1 MESLRKGA
9 GSPGP
14 DRPAGADPSPPRP
27 VPSSSASPLIDDKFL
42 GRAGPTARG
51 NGLYEQMQRRLSV
64 LLPICAY
71 CKRVREGEAEPPP
84 GAPPSTWG
92 PYERGGAGVGFT
104 HCVCPDCYERE
115 IVPQLEA
122 LKRRSRSA
130 G

>member
-1 MESLRKGA
+1 
-9 GSPGP
+9 
-14 DRPAGADPSPPRP
+14 
-27 VPSSSASPLIDDKFL
+27 LIDDKYL

-51 NGLYEQMQRRLSV
+51 HGLYEQMQRRLSV

-92 PYERGGAGVGFT
+92 PYELSGSGIGFT
-104 HCVCPDCYERE
+104 HCVCPDCYEKE